1 MLFGTQAC
9 SLPSLSKDTDSLPK
23 VDPQYSLM
31 HLSSLFR
38 WAGVDSQSIR
48 LHPTGSIYTT
58 NTGAA
63 AFYLFLFKRKPKDER
78 YTENPHLV
86 LISFF
91 QLLAPSTRIDLCIS
105 RPISFLE
112 SPYVALSRFDP
123 VLQVKTHFLKN
134 LPRSQ

>member
-58 NTGAA
+58 NTG
-63 AFYLFLFKRKPKDER
+63 FYLFLFKRKPEDER

-91 QLLAPSTRIDLCIS
+91 QLLAPSTRIDLIFRFWRMFQDKHHAS
-105 RPISFLE
+105 QD
-112 SPYVALSRFDP
+112 LSRFWSPPMWPCP
-123 VLQVKTHFLKN
+123 VLIPFC
-134 LPRSQ
+134 R